1 MFIVFQNKP
10 VATVAPTTNLPQ
22 LIEPVRL
29 VNALN
34 KQQNIKNEKSE
45 QSNNNNL
52 QSQLPHLQSNGQ
64 LTRSPAST
72 DTENNCTIHVT
83 GKCPQDQYGNHL
95 PLTPSGK
102 WHLLVAGVHGIM
114 FIVVK

>member
-1 MFIVFQNKP
+1 MQFLFKLILIGFFAFQNKP

-22 LIEPVRL
+22 LIEPVHL

-34 KQQNIKNEKSE
+34 KQQSNKNEKFE
-45 QSNNNNL
+45 QSNNNNV
-52 QSQLPHLQSNGQ
+52 QSQLPHLQNNAQ
-64 LTRSPAST
+64 LTRSPASM
-72 DTENNCTIHVT
+72 DTENNCNIHVN

-102 WHLLVAGVHGIM
+102 
-114 FIVVK
+114 